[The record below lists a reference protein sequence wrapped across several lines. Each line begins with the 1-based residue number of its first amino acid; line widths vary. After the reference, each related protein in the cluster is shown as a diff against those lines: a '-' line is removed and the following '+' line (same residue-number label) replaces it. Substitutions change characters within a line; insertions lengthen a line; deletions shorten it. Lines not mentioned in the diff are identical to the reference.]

1 MSMRNYGCK
10 LCIMYHAN
18 VHSPLQDRQTKTNRT
33 DNKVNKET
41 DRNAETDRQTGKNA
55 DRQT

>member
-1 MSMRNYGCK
+1 MD
-10 LCIMYHAN
+10 HAN

-41 DRNAETDRQTGKNA
+41 DRNAETDRQTGRNA